1 MNTSIFQVPDHL
13 KTVHP
18 DGRGFSLTHSGV
30 PPQVFFCENEAGAE
44 RWEAAILKLVEKGLL
59 GEGLEG

>member
-1 MNTSIFQVPDHL
+1 M

-18 DGRGFSLTHSGV
+18 EGRGFSLTHSGV